1 MLLELEEK
9 DIEQL
14 YIDLERFIENDMAT
28 GFSKINFKDYSPII
42 EDLKNK
48 YPQLQFKIESFG
60 ISIDKTD

>member
-1 MLLELEEK
+1 MLFELEEQ
-9 DIEQL
+9 DIKQL

>member
-1 MLLELEEK
+1 
-9 DIEQL
+9 
-14 YIDLERFIENDMAT
+14 MAT